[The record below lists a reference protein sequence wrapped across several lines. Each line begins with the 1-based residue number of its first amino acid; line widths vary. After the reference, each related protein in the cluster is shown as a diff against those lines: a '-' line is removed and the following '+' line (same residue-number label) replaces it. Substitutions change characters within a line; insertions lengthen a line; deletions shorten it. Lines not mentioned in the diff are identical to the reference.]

1 VVTSNDKDLKV
12 LIPQEKIEK
21 RVQELARQISADY
34 AGRTVYAL
42 CVLENGFMFMSD
54 LVRALEVPVVC
65 AFIKTQEKVIRQ
77 GDSTRIEISFIPE
90 MEVRG
95 HDVLLVEGIVQSG
108 VTSEFLIRNMTA
120 RGATSVK
127 LAAFLD
133 KSSARR
139 VSLQPDYFG
148 FVVDESFMVGYGLGG
163 PEQGR
168 NLGYVASTAKFS
180 SAAEK

>member
-1 VVTSNDKDLKV
+1 VVTSNDNDLKV
-12 LIPQEKIEK
+12 LIPKDKIEK
-21 RVQELARQISADY
+21 RVQELARQISTEY
-34 AGRTVYAL
+34 AGKTVYAL
-42 CVLENGFMFMSD
+42 CVLENGFMFMAD

-65 AFIKTQEKVIRQ
+65 AFIKTQEKLVRH

-90 MEVRG
+90 LDVKG

-120 RGATSVK
+120 RGASSVR

-139 VSLQPDYFG
+139 VSLQPEYFG
-148 FVVDESFMVGYGLGG
+148 FVVDESYMVGYGLGA
-163 PEQGR
+163 PDQGR
-168 NLGYVASTAKFS
+168 NLGYVATTAKNKA
-180 SAAEK
+180 SAV

>member
-1 VVTSNDKDLKV
+1 VVTSNDNDLKV
-12 LIPQEKIEK
+12 LIPKDKIEK
-21 RVQELARQISADY
+21 RVQELARQISTEY
-34 AGRTVYAL
+34 AGKVVYAL
-42 CVLENGFMFMSD
+42 CVLENGFMFMAD

-65 AFIKTQEKVIRQ
+65 AFIKTQEKLVRH

-90 MEVRG
+90 LDVKG

-120 RGATSVK
+120 RGASSVK

-139 VSLQPDYFG
+139 VSLQPEYFG
-148 FVVDESFMVGYGLGG
+148 FVVDESYMVGYGLGA
-163 PEQGR
+163 PDQGR
-168 NLGYVASTAKFS
+168 NLGYVATTAKNRA
-180 SAAEK
+180 SAG

>member
-1 VVTSNDKDLKV
+1 VVASNNEFNV
-12 LIPQEKIEK
+12 LIPAEKIEK
-21 RVQELARQISADY
+21 RVQELARQISAEY
-34 AGRTVYAL
+34 AGKVVYAL
-42 CVLENGFMFMSD
+42 CVLENGFMFMAD
-54 LVRALEVPVVC
+54 LVRMLEVPVVC

-90 MEVRG
+90 LDVKG

-120 RGATSVK
+120 RGASSVK

-148 FVVDESFMVGYGLGG
+148 FVVDESYMVGYGLGA
-163 PEQGR
+163 PAQGR
-168 NLGYVASTAKFS
+168 NLGYVATTAKGKA
-180 SAAEK
+180 SAG

>member
-1 VVTSNDKDLKV
+1 MVTSNDNDLKV
-12 LIPQEKIEK
+12 LIPKDKIEK
-21 RVQELARQISADY
+21 RVQELARQISTEY
-34 AGRTVYAL
+34 AGKVVYAL
-42 CVLENGFMFMSD
+42 CVLENGFMFMAD

-65 AFIKTQEKVIRQ
+65 AFIKTQEKLVRH

-90 MEVRG
+90 LDVKG

-120 RGATSVK
+120 RGASSVK

-139 VSLQPDYFG
+139 VSLQPEYFG
-148 FVVDESFMVGYGLGG
+148 FVVDESYMVGYGLGA
-163 PEQGR
+163 PDQGR
-168 NLGYVASTAKFS
+168 NLGYVATTAKNKA
-180 SAAEK
+180 SAV

>member
-1 VVTSNDKDLKV
+1 VVTSNELKV

-21 RVQELARQISADY
+21 RVLELARQISSDY

-65 AFIKTQEKVIRQ
+65 AFIKTQEKIVRQ

-90 MEVRG
+90 MDVRG
-95 HDVLLVEGIVQSG
+95 HDVLLVEGIVQTG

-139 VSLQPDYFG
+139 VALQPEYFG

-163 PEQGR
+163 PDQGR
-168 NLGYVASTAKFS
+168 NLGYVATTAKFS
-180 SAAEK
+180 AAADK

>member
-1 VVTSNDKDLKV
+1 VVTSNDNDLKV
-12 LIPQEKIEK
+12 LIPKDKIEK
-21 RVQELARQISADY
+21 RVQELARQISAEY
-34 AGRTVYAL
+34 AGKVVYAL
-42 CVLENGFMFMSD
+42 CVLENGFMFMAD

-65 AFIKTQEKVIRQ
+65 AFIKTQEKVVRQ

-90 MEVRG
+90 LNVKG

-120 RGATSVK
+120 RGASSVK

-139 VSLQPDYFG
+139 VSLQPEYFG
-148 FVVDESFMVGYGLGG
+148 FVVDESYMVGYGLGA
-163 PEQGR
+163 PDQGR
-168 NLGYVASTAKFS
+168 NLGYVATTAKNKA
-180 SAAEK
+180 SAV

>member
-1 VVTSNDKDLKV
+1 VVTSNDNDLKV
-12 LIPQEKIEK
+12 LIPKDKIEK
-21 RVQELARQISADY
+21 RVQELARQISTEY
-34 AGRTVYAL
+34 AGKVVYAL
-42 CVLENGFMFMSD
+42 CVLENGFMFMAD

-65 AFIKTQEKVIRQ
+65 AFIKTQEKLVRH

-90 MEVRG
+90 LDVKG

-120 RGATSVK
+120 RGASSVK

-139 VSLQPDYFG
+139 VSLQPEYFG
-148 FVVDESFMVGYGLGG
+148 FVVDESYMVGYGLGA
-163 PEQGR
+163 PDQGR
-168 NLGYVASTAKFS
+168 NLGYVATTAKNKA
-180 SAAEK
+180 SAG

>member
-1 VVTSNDKDLKV
+1 MVTSKDKDLKI

-34 AGRTVYAL
+34 AGKTVYAL

-54 LVRALEVPVVC
+54 LVRALDVPVVC

-139 VSLQPDYFG
+139 VSLQPEYFG
-148 FVVDESFMVGYGLGG
+148 FVVDESYMIGYGLGG
-163 PEQGR
+163 PNEGR
-168 NLGYVASTAKFS
+168 NLAYVATTAKFS

>member
-1 VVTSNDKDLKV
+1 VVTSNDNDLKV
-12 LIPQEKIEK
+12 LIPKDKIEK

-34 AGRTVYAL
+34 SEKVVYAL

-90 MEVRG
+90 LDVRG

-108 VTSEFLIRNMTA
+108 VTSEFLIRNMMA
-120 RGATSVK
+120 RGASSVK

-139 VSLQPDYFG
+139 VSLQPEYFG
-148 FVVDESFMVGYGLGG
+148 FVVDESFMVGYGLGA
-163 PEQGR
+163 PDQGR
-168 NLGYVASTAKFS
+168 NLGYVATTVKNKA
-180 SAAEK
+180 SAG

>member
-12 LIPQEKIEK
+12 LIPEDKIEK

-34 AGRTVYAL
+34 AGKVVYAL
-42 CVLENGFMFMSD
+42 CVLENGFMFMAD
-54 LVRALEVPVVC
+54 LVRALEIPVVC
-65 AFIKTQEKVIRQ
+65 AFIKTQEKVVRH

-90 MEVRG
+90 MNVRG

-120 RGATSVK
+120 RGASSVK

-139 VSLQPDYFG
+139 VSLQPEYFG
-148 FVVDESFMVGYGLGG
+148 FVVDESYMVGYGLGG
-163 PEQGR
+163 PDQGR
-168 NLGYVASTAKFS
+168 NLGYVATGAKNKA
-180 SAAEK
+180 SAV

>member
-1 VVTSNDKDLKV
+1 MVTSDDNDLKV
-12 LIPQEKIEK
+12 LIPKDKIEK
-21 RVQELARQISADY
+21 RVQELARQISTEY
-34 AGRTVYAL
+34 AGKVVYAL
-42 CVLENGFMFMSD
+42 CVLENGFMFMAD

-65 AFIKTQEKVIRQ
+65 AFIKTQEKLVRH

-90 MEVRG
+90 LDVKG

-120 RGATSVK
+120 RGASSVK

-139 VSLQPDYFG
+139 VSLQPEYFG
-148 FVVDESFMVGYGLGG
+148 FVVDESYMVGYGLGA
-163 PEQGR
+163 PDQGR
-168 NLGYVASTAKFS
+168 NLGYVATTAKNKA
-180 SAAEK
+180 SAG

>member
-1 VVTSNDKDLKV
+1 VVTSNDKNLKV
-12 LIPQEKIEK
+12 LIPKEKIEK
-21 RVQELARQISADY
+21 RVQELARQISSEY
-34 AGRTVYAL
+34 AGKTVYAL
-42 CVLENGFMFMSD
+42 CVLENGYMFMSD
-54 LVRALEVPVVC
+54 LVRELEVPVVC

-90 MEVRG
+90 LDARG

-108 VTSEFLIRNMTA
+108 VTSEFLMRNMTA
-120 RGATSVK
+120 RGAASVK
-127 LAAFLD
+127 MAAFLD

-148 FVVDESFMVGYGLGG
+148 FVVDESYMVGYGLGG

-168 NLGYVASTAKFS
+168 NLGYVATTAKFS
-180 SAAEK
+180 TAAEK

>member
-12 LIPQEKIEK
+12 LIPKDKIEK

-34 AGRTVYAL
+34 AGKVVYAL
-42 CVLENGFMFMSD
+42 CVLENGFMFMAD
-54 LVRALEVPVVC
+54 LVRALEIPVVC
-65 AFIKTQEKVIRQ
+65 AFIKTQEKVVRH

-90 MEVRG
+90 LNVRG

-120 RGATSVK
+120 RGASSVK

-139 VSLQPDYFG
+139 VSLQPEYFG
-148 FVVDESFMVGYGLGG
+148 FVVDESYMVGYGLGA

-168 NLGYVASTAKFS
+168 NLGYVATTAKNKA
-180 SAAEK
+180 SAV

>member
-1 VVTSNDKDLKV
+1 MVTSKDKDLKI

-34 AGRTVYAL
+34 AGKTVYAL

-65 AFIKTQEKVIRQ
+65 AFIKTQEKVVRQ

-90 MEVRG
+90 MDVRD

-139 VSLQPDYFG
+139 VALQPEYFG
-148 FVVDESFMVGYGLGG
+148 FVVDESYMVGYGLGA
-163 PEQGR
+163 PDQGR
-168 NLGYVASTAKFS
+168 NLGYVATTAKNKA
-180 SAAEK
+180 SAV

>member
-1 VVTSNDKDLKV
+1 MVTSNDNDLKV
-12 LIPQEKIEK
+12 LIPKDKIEK
-21 RVQELARQISADY
+21 RVQELARQISTEY
-34 AGRTVYAL
+34 AGKVVYAL
-42 CVLENGFMFMSD
+42 CVLENGFMFMAD

-65 AFIKTQEKVIRQ
+65 AFIKTQEKLVRH

-90 MEVRG
+90 LDVKG

-120 RGATSVK
+120 RGASSVK

-139 VSLQPDYFG
+139 VSLQPEYFG
-148 FVVDESFMVGYGLGG
+148 FVVDESYMVGYGLGA
-163 PEQGR
+163 PDQGR
-168 NLGYVASTAKFS
+168 NLGYVATTAKNKA
-180 SAAEK
+180 SAG

>member
-12 LIPQEKIEK
+12 LIPKEKIEK

-42 CVLENGFMFMSD
+42 CVLENGFMFMAD
-54 LVRALEVPVVC
+54 LVRALDVPVVC
-65 AFIKTQEKVIRQ
+65 AFIKTQEKIVRQ

-90 MEVRG
+90 LDVRG

-120 RGATSVK
+120 RGAVSVK

-139 VSLQPDYFG
+139 VALQPEYFG
-148 FVVDESFMVGYGLGG
+148 FVVDESYMVGYGLGS
-163 PEQGR
+163 PAQGR
-168 NLGYVASTAKFS
+168 NLGYVATTAKLS
-180 SAAEK
+180 AAAEK

>member
-1 VVTSNDKDLKV
+1 VVTSNDNDLKV
-12 LIPQEKIEK
+12 LIPKDKIEK

-34 AGRTVYAL
+34 AEKVVYAL

-90 MEVRG
+90 LDVRG

-108 VTSEFLIRNMTA
+108 VTSEFLIRNMMA
-120 RGATSVK
+120 RGASSVK

-139 VSLQPDYFG
+139 VSLQPEYFG
-148 FVVDESFMVGYGLGG
+148 FVVDESFMVGYGLGA
-163 PEQGR
+163 PDQGR
-168 NLGYVASTAKFS
+168 NLGYVATTVKNKA
-180 SAAEK
+180 SAG

>member
-1 VVTSNDKDLKV
+1 VVTSDDENLKV
-12 LIPQEKIEK
+12 LIPKEKIEK
-21 RVQELARQISADY
+21 RVQELARQISSEY
-34 AGRTVYAL
+34 AGKTVYAL

-54 LVRALEVPVVC
+54 LVRELEVPVVC

-90 MEVRG
+90 LDVRG

-108 VTSEFLIRNMTA
+108 VTSEFLMRNMTA
-120 RGATSVK
+120 RGAASVK
-127 LAAFLD
+127 MAAFLD

-148 FVVDESFMVGYGLGG
+148 FVVDESYMVGYGLGG

-168 NLGYVASTAKFS
+168 NLGYVATTAKFS
-180 SAAEK
+180 TAAEK